1 MKQRM
6 LWLLC
11 SFFVLCLT
19 KCGEPLPDAESAGA
33 RLYQGRCSGCHRL
46 YHPRMLTTEMWK
58 IIIAR
63 MEIEFKRQGLRPL
76 SRKEIELILD
86 YLDEH
91 SIKQGAE

>member
-6 LWLLC
+6 PWLFC
-11 SFFVLCLT
+11 IFFVLCLT

-46 YHPRMLTTEMWK
+46 YHPRLLTIEMWK
-58 IIIAR
+58 LSVVR

-76 SRKEIELILD
+76 SRKEIGLILD

-91 SIKQGAE
+91 SLKQGAE